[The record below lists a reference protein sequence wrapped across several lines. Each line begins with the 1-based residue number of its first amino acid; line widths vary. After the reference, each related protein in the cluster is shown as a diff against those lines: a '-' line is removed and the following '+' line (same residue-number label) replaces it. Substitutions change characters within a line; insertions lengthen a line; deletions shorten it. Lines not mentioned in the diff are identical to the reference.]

1 MSNGEAGEAAPR
13 RRMSITRMFS
23 PSAAGSGRDS
33 KGSPADAFEY
43 VDFDKPEGCM
53 IGLTIAAPWDKK
65 VKGVVAAEV
74 EQRGALAKANVIFA
88 GDAIYAVNGT
98 PCYLHQ
104 EAAALIKAA
113 KGVITFKLRR
123 NVKCPRGW
131 ETLTEADGR
140 PYYKHGPSGKETY
153 SHPAA
158 VARRPMGTI
167 QFYDSDSDDEAD
179 EEAASEQGNRTSR
192 GHAVASVITNMQT
205 KKKMIKD
212 VQKEAD
218 IHSPAK
224 AAQGGENAPRFQSVS
239 L

>member
-1 MSNGEAGEAAPR
+1 
-13 RRMSITRMFS
+13 
-23 PSAAGSGRDS
+23 
-33 KGSPADAFEY
+33 
-43 VDFDKPEGCM
+43 M

-65 VKGVVAAEV
+65 VKGVVASEV

-98 PCYLHQ
+98 PCTLHQ

-113 KGVITFKLRR
+113 KGVITFKIRR

-140 PYYKHGPSGKETY
+140 TYYKHAPSGYETY

-167 QFYDSDSDDEAD
+167 QFYDSDSDDESD
-179 EEAASEQGNRTSR
+179 EEASEKGNRTSR

-218 IHSPAK
+218 NRSPAK
-224 AAQGGENAPRFQSVS
+224 QGGENAPRFQSVS

>member
-1 MSNGEAGEAAPR
+1 
-13 RRMSITRMFS
+13 
-23 PSAAGSGRDS
+23 
-33 KGSPADAFEY
+33 
-43 VDFDKPEGCM
+43 M
-53 IGLTIAAPWDKK
+53 IGLTIAAPWDKT
-65 VKGVVAAEV
+65 VKAVVASEV

-98 PCYLHQ
+98 PCTLHQ
-104 EAAALIKAA
+104 EAAALIRAA
-113 KGVITFKLRR
+113 KGVITFKIRR

-131 ETLTEADGR
+131 ETLTEPDGR
-140 PYYKHGPSGKETY
+140 PYYKHGPSGIETY

-167 QFYDSDSDDEAD
+167 QFYDSDSDFESD
-179 EEAASEQGNRTSR
+179 EEAASEKANGTSR

-205 KKKMIKD
+205 KKKMIQD

-218 IHSPAK
+218 IRSP
-224 AAQGGENAPRFQSVS
+224 AAQGGGNAPRFQSVS